1 MIARASRRPFTP
13 IHAAAARVLLH
24 VPVTVP
30 PETSGWPARLLAIAQ
45 PRSTIAASL
54 LGALAGFAMAAAIL
68 GCGPPRTLTPA
79 QRGEVVYRT
88 NCASCHNR
96 NPNLPGAIGPAI
108 AGSPRA
114 LIEARVMH
122 AAYPPGY
129 HPQRKTHLMRPLP
142 WLKPHIG
149 DLTAYLDSVAVRH

>member
-1 MIARASRRPFTP
+1 M
-13 IHAAAARVLLH
+13 
-24 VPVTVP
+24 
-30 PETSGWPARLLAIAQ
+30 PETVRPDMPGWRARLLGIAR
-45 PRSTIAASL
+45 PRSAIAASL
-54 LGALAGFAMAAAIL
+54 PGAIAGLAAAAAIL
-68 GCGPPRTLTPA
+68 GCGPPRTLTAA

-108 AGSPRA
+108 AGASRA

-122 AAYPPGY
+122 AAYPAGY

-142 WLKPHIG
+142 WLEPHIG